1 MIQGVRGWREIGEI
15 RAESRWSTVRKRG
28 HLGPQDNLIL
38 MPYARI
44 PQCQTP
50 ITLAPDI
57 PHSEPQTLSVCLP
70 KTPPLWTHKAHHPEP
85 PRACLPPILSG
96 VVFNEV
102 YAASKFAL
110 EGFFESLAVQLL
122 QFNIL

>member
-1 MIQGVRGWREIGEI
+1 MEGNTGASWDEG
-15 RAESRWSTVRKRG
+15 RWSTASRRQHPAPPG
-28 HLGPQDNLIL
+28 Q
-38 MPYARI
+38 
-44 PQCQTP
+44 P
-50 ITLAPDI
+50 ILAPI
-57 PHSEPQTLSVCLP
+57 CSHHTMPHTRHVSPKHSLLLSLKASRLCLP
-70 KTPPLWTHKAHHPEP
+70 KTPALWTHKAHHPGLQ
-85 PRACLPPILSG
+85 RTCLSPILSG